1 MIIDRIE
8 NLGKYA
14 ALNPLFA
21 KAADFLK
28 TSDFHSIKIGKYLIE
43 EGALKANCQQTSP
56 KTREEAKI
64 ESHNEFIDIQL
75 PLDGAEEM
83 GFTPRV
89 NLAEQTYN
97 AEKDV
102 TFYPGLA
109 EKYFTIKPGEFA
121 IFFPDDAHAPGVTPT
136 GVRKIVFKVKV

>member
-1 MIIDRIE
+1 MIIDKIE

-28 TSDFHSIKIGKYLIE
+28 TTDLQTIDTGKYVIE

-64 ESHNEFIDIQL
+64 ESHNDFIDIQL
-75 PLDGAEEM
+75 PLDGVEEM
-83 GFTPRV
+83 GFTPRA
-89 NLAEQTYN
+89 NLPEQTYN

-109 EKYFTIKPGEFA
+109 EKYFAIAPGEFA
-121 IFFPDDAHAPGVTPT
+121 IFFPDDAHAPGVTST
-136 GVRKIVFKVKV
+136 GVKKIVFKVKA